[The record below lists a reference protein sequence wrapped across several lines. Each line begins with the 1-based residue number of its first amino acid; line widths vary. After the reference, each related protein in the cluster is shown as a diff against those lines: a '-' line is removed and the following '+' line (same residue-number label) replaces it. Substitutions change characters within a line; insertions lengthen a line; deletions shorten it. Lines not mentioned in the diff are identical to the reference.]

1 MDSIHL
7 TANRRTLEGLRLM
20 MFDTIGDNEYVH
32 ASVEL
37 PIALYIVEVAKRN
50 VDTEHYF
57 PFGKVKYANRTQAER
72 KAAQLGIQWECYKGI
87 GRPFY
92 VALKLYAHLLGP
104 VPVVWQE
111 DTHVEVPRG

>member
-57 PFGKVKYANRTQAER
+57 PFGKWATIQAIQER
-72 KAAQLGIQWECYKGI
+72 IDKQLD
-87 GRPFY
+87 
-92 VALKLYAHLLGP
+92 HLHRKD
-104 VPVVWQE
+104 VP
-111 DTHVEVPRG
+111 HVQ

>member
-57 PFGKVKYANRTQAER
+57 PFGKWATIQSIQGRIDKQLEHLHR
-72 KAAQLGIQWECYKGI
+72 KDKPHG
-87 GRPFY
+87 
-92 VALKLYAHLLGP
+92 
-104 VPVVWQE
+104 
-111 DTHVEVPRG
+111 